1 MAVKGVGGA
10 VEPRAGRWW
19 DLESVVG
26 GQHVFSSAVGLQ
38 GFCGVDILRQL
49 RFASHHGP
57 LFPLVMLQL
66 RGDEAKFN
74 YIAERR
80 RPPVSISNRFDRI
93 TEMKHS
99 RSSTIQLHKSNIQRK
114 TKREPKI
121 KHDVQS
127 HSYHGGIPSRVIF
140 ISLTNLSEKSGSLLR
155 LIGIPQ

>member
-49 RFASHHGP
+49 RFTSHHRP

-66 RGDEAKFN
+66 S
-74 YIAERR
+74 RR
-80 RPPVSISNRFDRI
+80 RA
-93 TEMKHS
+93 
-99 RSSTIQLHKSNIQRK
+99 K
-114 TKREPKI
+114 TGE
-121 KHDVQS
+121 DV
-127 HSYHGGIPSRVIF
+127 
-140 ISLTNLSEKSGSLLR
+140 
-155 LIGIPQ
+155 